1 MSKTGKYVTIFMW
14 AIIIITAILAIAFI
28 ANISDNKNDP
38 AMNSWLSTNLV
49 WAYILLIFSIVI
61 LVAFA
66 VYQMVS
72 DFAAAK
78 KGLMS
83 LLFFGVVAL
92 ISYLIASN
100 KMPTF
105 LGAQKF
111 IEDGTITPSKMKLID
126 AGLIGTYIVLG
137 ISIASIVYASVSR
150 FFK

>member
-14 AIIIITAILAIAFI
+14 AIIIITSILAVAFI

-49 WAYILLIFSIVI
+49 WAYILLIFSVVI

>member
-1 MSKTGKYVTIFMW
+1 MW

-38 AMNSWLSTNLV
+38 DMNSWLSTNLV
-49 WAYILLIFSIVI
+49 WAYILLILSIVI

-72 DFAAAK
+72 DFTSAK

-137 ISIASIVYASVSR
+137 ISIASIIYASVSR
-150 FFK
+150 LFK